1 MANSLKYRIA
11 HESKPLTSNSASTIS
26 IPPYGKIFAI
36 ALNFT
41 TGAGAAVTEAA
52 IRSEILNLR
61 LTINGVDH
69 VNCSPAQILDF
80 YEHLGAQAVG
90 VPAGVAGAIEL
101 NVGRLLYVDPAT
113 RDLFGFG
120 TANVESI
127 QVEVRAGTLA
137 TIANVQGFTER
148 STDKEN
154 LGVRTRYLS
163 YARGFNAT
171 GDDTFDTLPRDPES
185 SYLALMV
192 SNGASGV
199 ATNTQVKVDNITIK
213 DPAPQAINNLFNS
226 NNGLTPVAGYSHIDF
241 FDGQITTR
249 LPMINVNDFRVTTTF
264 TTAPGAAGY
273 TIAAL
278 TAINLPANL

>member
-1 MANSLKYRIA
+1 MANTLKYRIA
-11 HESKPLTSNSASTIS
+11 HESKPLTTGTAATVN
-26 IPPYGKIFAI
+26 IPPYGKIFNI
-36 ALNFT
+36 GLNFT
-41 TGAGAAVTEAA
+41 TSGGAAVTEAA
-52 IRSEILNLR
+52 IRSEIANLR

-69 VNCSPAQILDF
+69 VNCTPIQILDL
-80 YEHLGAQAVG
+80 YEHLGVNVG
-90 VPAGVAGAIEL
+90 VPLAVAGCLEL
-101 NVGRLLYVDPAT
+101 NVGRLIYIDPAT

-127 QVEVRAGTLA
+127 QIEVRAGTLV

-148 STDKEN
+148 STAKEN

-163 YARGFNAT
+163 YSRGFNAT

-192 SNGASGV
+192 SNGASGT
-199 ATNTQVKVDNITIK
+199 ATNTQVKVDNVTIK

-226 NNGLTPVAGYSHIDF
+226 NNRLVPVTGYSHIDF
-241 FDGQITTR
+241 MDGQITSR
-249 LPMINVNDFRVTTTF
+249 LPMISVNDFRVTTTF
-264 TTAPGAAGY
+264 SVAPGVLGY

-278 TAINLPANL
+278 TAVNLPDTL

>member
-1 MANSLKYRIA
+1 MANTLKYRIA
-11 HESKPLTSNSASTIS
+11 HESKPLTSNTAATIN
-26 IPPYGKIFAI
+26 IPPYGKIFSI

-41 TGAGAAVTEAA
+41 TSAGAPVTEAA
-52 IRSEILNLR
+52 IRSEIANLR

-69 VNCSPAQILDF
+69 VNCTPIQILDL
-80 YEHLGAQAVG
+80 YEHLSSNLG
-90 VPAGVAGAIEL
+90 VPAGVASALEM
-101 NVGRLLYVDPAT
+101 NVGRLIYTDPAT
-113 RDLFGFG
+113 RDLFGLG

-127 QVEVRAGTLA
+127 QVEVRAGTLS

-148 STDKEN
+148 TTAKEN
-154 LGVRTRYLS
+154 LGVRARYLS
-163 YARGFNAT
+163 YTRGFNAT

-192 SNGASGV
+192 SNGASGT

-213 DPAPQAINNLFNS
+213 DPAPQSINNLMNS
-226 NNGLTPVAGYSHIDF
+226 NNRLAPVTGYSHIDF
-241 FDGQITTR
+241 MDGQITTR

-264 TTAPGAAGY
+264 SVAPGAAGY

-278 TAINLPANL
+278 TAVNLPENL